1 MTLKVILH
9 ELTCIGTHYF
19 KSDLNAMKENFTSCR
34 INILYKYFA
43 RRAVIT
49 AVIIVK
55 SAMQFFCSK
64 QKYEHGSTQCRMTQ
78 LL

>member
-1 MTLKVILH
+1 MTQVILH
-9 ELTCIGTHYF
+9 ELFGTHYF

-49 AVIIVK
+49 AVIVIEVCNVVRL
-55 SAMQFFCSK
+55 F
-64 QKYEHGSTQCRMTQ
+64 
-78 LL
+78 